1 MSVRRADA
9 LTVSFPL
16 IDSTNRPARLSGLT
30 LIAGDC
36 KISKDGGSFSNT
48 TNLPA
53 EIGSTG
59 RYSLALTSAEMDAD
73 WVHVYVSK
81 TGTVDDWDQLIG
93 TSGNPS
99 GTVQT
104 NGGNTSSTFL
114 TDLTS
119 STNDFWK
126 DCLLLFMTGSLAG
139 QVKKI
144 SAYNGSTK
152 FVTLASAYTG
162 TPSNGDRFILVN
174 L

>member
-9 LTVSFPL
+9 LTIAFPL
-16 IDSTNRPARLSGLT
+16 IDSNNRPQRYTGLT
-30 LIAGDC
+30 LTTGDC
-36 KISKDGGSFSNT
+36 KISKDGGAFANT

-53 EIGSTG
+53 EISLG
-59 RYSLALTSAEMDAD
+59 RYSLELTAAEMDAD
-73 WVHVYVSK
+73 WVLVIVSK
-81 TGTVDDWDQLIG
+81 AGTIYDWDQMIG

-99 GTVQT
+99 GTVVT
-104 NGGNTSSTFL
+104 NGGNTTLTFL

-119 STNDFWK
+119 ATTDFWK
-126 DCLLLFMTGSLAG
+126 DCLLLFTAGTLAG

-144 SAYNGSTK
+144 TAYNGSTK
-152 FVTLASAYTG
+152 FVTVSGGYTS

>member
-16 IDSTNRPARLSGLT
+16 IDSNNRPARYTGLT
-30 LIAGDC
+30 LITGDC

-53 EIGSTG
+53 EISAG
-59 RYSLALTSAEMDAD
+59 RYSLALTAAEMDAD

-81 TGTVDDWDQLIG
+81 TGYVDDWDQLIG

-104 NGGNTSSTFL
+104 SGSNTSSTFL
-114 TDLTS
+114 TDLAS

-126 DCLLLFMTGSLAG
+126 DCLLLFTTGTLTG

-144 SAYNGSTK
+144 TAYNGTTK
-152 FVTLASAYTG
+152 FVTISGAYTG
-162 TPSNGDRFILVN
+162 APSNTDRFILVN